1 MKSQRIP
8 EHKLNV
14 TSTVD
19 QALEHMTNNKSS
31 NVIASEKAQTTKST
45 QVHSNE
51 VK

>member
-14 TSTVD
+14 TNTIGQV
-19 QALEHMTNNKSS
+19 LENIEYS
-31 NVIASEKAQTTKST
+31 NSIETEKTKNTKVT

-51 VK
+51 AK

>member
-14 TSTVD
+14 TNTVG
-19 QALEHMTNNKSS
+19 QALEDMVNNTSS
-31 NVIASEKAQTTKST
+31 NTIDKEKTQSTTS